1 MSGQNF
7 NTYFPKLLF
16 KFAQIYYFSVYSLG
30 VVRNGQ
36 ILPIYYIMAHK
47 IVLKKVTE
55 IAVGNSDLE

>member
-30 VVRNGQ
+30 DVRNGQ

-47 IVLKKVTE
+47 TVF
-55 IAVGNSDLE
+55 

>member
-1 MSGQNF
+1 MSGQIF

-30 VVRNGQ
+30 DVRNGQ

-47 IVLKKVTE
+47 TVF
-55 IAVGNSDLE
+55 